1 VTPESADPNTM
12 RKILATFALAA
23 AFSAP
28 AGAQLLQLVTDE
40 IAQPI
45 YLTHAGDERLFVLQ
59 RDGTIR
65 ILSAGA
71 VLPTPFLSL
80 GGVDDRG
87 EGGLLGLAFDPDY
100 ATNGAFYVSYTTPD
114 GSNMKSRISRFHVSG
129 DPNVADPTEDVVLEV
144 PQPPFFNHKGGAI
157 QFGPDGMLYFGLG
170 DGGDRDDPG
179 CRSQRDTTL
188 LGKMLRIDPDPTGTT
203 GPFYAIPPDNP
214 FAAPGDGVLDEIL
227 DFGLRNPWRF
237 SFDRDT
243 GDLWIGDV
251 GQDAVEEVDL
261 RPAWGLDPPGTI
273 NWGWK
278 VVEGNTCTGLDQDT
292 CDGPLPGCNS
302 GAYTPPVATYA
313 HTAGNRS
320 ITGGYVYR
328 GALAPGFAGVY
339 VFGDFGSGRIFA
351 LREIAPDTWQ
361 RSTLLESGEGQWA
374 SFGEGFDGELYA
386 LDLGANAVFR
396 IDLTAAVSNA
406 DRACI
411 LGLNDHFAKVAKAR
425 AAQLARCV
433 AKGAAGKLPG
443 TVEAC
448 AAAAD
453 AKVDKAVAK
462 ATAFGA
468 EKCLVVPP
476 FGPSSAATV
485 AGAAAGG
492 EDDALDGVFGADLD
506 AALALR
512 ASDPAGAACQGQVR
526 ASLARCSARRVKE
539 FDRCK
544 TAGLKDASVKSA
556 ETLAACLDADP
567 HGKVAAACDD
577 ATGVLATKVLPK
589 CVAKAVNLATAFPGC
604 GASDAA
610 GLAACADR
618 AGRCAACRALSA
630 ADALDADCDLYDDGA
645 ADASCPTS

>member
-1 VTPESADPNTM
+1 M
-12 RKILATFALAA
+12 RNILATLALAA

-40 IAQPI
+40 IAAPI

-65 ILSAGA
+65 ILSGGS
-71 VLPTPFLSL
+71 VLPTPFLAL
-80 GGVDDRG
+80 GGKVDDRG

-100 ATNGAFYVSYTTPD
+100 AVNGAFYVSYTTNDPTD
-114 GSNMKSRISRFHVSG
+114 GFSSRLSRFHVSG
-129 DPNVADPTEDVVLEV
+129 DPDVADPAEDVLLQV
-144 PQPPFFNHKGGAI
+144 PQPFLNHNGGAI
-157 QFGPDGMLYFGLG
+157 QFGPDGMLYLGLG

-179 CRSQRDTTL
+179 CRAQREETL
-188 LGKMLRIDPDPTGTT
+188 LGKLLRIDPDPTGATP
-203 GPFYAIPPDNP
+203 PFYAIPPDNP
-214 FAAPGDGVLDEIL
+214 FAAGDDGVRDEIL

-237 SFDRDT
+237 SFDRAT

-261 RPAWGLDPPGTI
+261 RTAWGLDPPGSL

-278 VVEGNTCTGLDQDT
+278 VVEGNSCTGLDTDT
-292 CDGPLPGCNS
+292 CGGPVPACGS
-302 GAYTPPVATYA
+302 GAYAAPLDTYP
-313 HTAGNRS
+313 HTGNNRS
-320 ITGGYVYR
+320 ITGGYAYR

-339 VFGDFGSGRIFA
+339 VFGDFASGRIFA
-351 LREIAPDTWQ
+351 LREVAPDTWQ
-361 RSTLLESGEGQWA
+361 RSTLLEPGTGQWA

-386 LDLGANAVFR
+386 LDLFANAVFR

-411 LGLNDHFAKVAKAR
+411 LGLNDHFAKIAKAR
-425 AAQLARCV
+425 AGQLGRCI

-448 AAAAD
+448 TAAAD
-453 AKVDKAVAK
+453 PKVDKAVAK
-462 ATAFGA
+462 AAAFGA
-468 EKCLVVPP
+468 DRCAVVPP
-476 FGPSSAATV
+476 FGPSSAAAV
-485 AGAAAGG
+485 AEAATEG
-492 EDDALDGVFGADLD
+492 ERDVLDALFGADLD

-526 ASLARCSARRVKE
+526 AALARCSARRAKE

-544 TAGLKDASVKSA
+544 TAGLKDASVKSPA
-556 ETLAACLDADP
+556 TLAACLDADP
-567 HGKVAAACDD
+567 QGKVAAACD
-577 ATGVLATKVLPK
+577 ATTGALATKVLPK
-589 CVAKAVNLATAFPGC
+589 SCVAKAVNLATAFPGC
-604 GASDAA
+604 AAADAA
-610 GLAACADR
+610 GLAACAER

-645 ADASCPTS
+645 DDDSCPQPPPI